1 LGFDLTHKERSKGFV
16 RRGGVPS
23 TSIEYTIS
31 VPCGGL
37 VDSSQIV
44 IAAAMT
50 APKHKKKTPSGEGA

>member
-1 LGFDLTHKERSKGFV
+1 V
-16 RRGGVPS
+16 RGVPS

-31 VPCGGL
+31 VPCGDL

-50 APKHKKKTPSGEGA
+50 APKHKKKHLPEKVLDI